1 MSEKKSGSR
10 FSRKVK
16 ASASWMLVGA
26 VFIFVVVMVIR
37 SALAAIA
44 HLWWSLGLVAGVL
57 ALGGLA
63 YVQSRFPPIK
73 HWLEAASD
81 RLLRLIFW
89 FVLAAFPVLLVRYF
103 ADLVAVAPLP
113 VAVVLLVCALAL
125 FSFLVLRVSSEPRRR
140 SLWLSMRGVDR
151 VTPFLYPFFI
161 AYAAIVLFATFAFV
175 LSDHDV
181 IRFGTDPASPATISR
196 PADAL
201 DFFAWHLLD
210 SIPVL
215 SVTETL
221 RWKEPLGYT
230 SGWVGLLLL
239 VFKVL
244 VIVPVIATFVAFW
257 RYTREGAGSSPRTS
271 VG

>member
-1 MSEKKSGSR
+1 MSEKKSGGR

-16 ASASWMLVGA
+16 ASASWILVG
-26 VFIFVVVMVIR
+26 VMFIFVGVMVIR
-37 SALAAIA
+37 GALAAVA
-44 HLWWSLGLVAGVL
+44 HPWWSLGLVAGVL
-57 ALGGLA
+57 VLGCLA
-63 YVQSRFPPIK
+63 YAQSRLPPVK
-73 HWLEAASD
+73 RWLEAASE
-81 RLLRLIFW
+81 RLVRVVLW
-89 FVLAAFPVLLVRYF
+89 FVVAAFPVLLVRYF

-113 VAVVLLVCALAL
+113 VAVVLLACALAL
-125 FSFLVLRVSSEPRRR
+125 FSFLVLQVSSEPRRR
-140 SLWLSMRGVDR
+140 SLWLSLRRADK

-161 AYAAIVLFATFAFV
+161 AYAAIVLFATSAFV

-181 IRFGTDPASPATISR
+181 IRFGTDPASPAPISQ

-210 SIPVL
+210 SVPVL

-221 RWKEPLGYT
+221 RWNEPLGYT
-230 SGWVGLLLL
+230 SGLVGLLLL

-257 RYTREGAGSSPRTS
+257 RYTREGAESPPRTS
-271 VG
+271 VA

>member
-1 MSEKKSGSR
+1 MDARRRGVHLRRRHGDSR
-10 FSRKVK
+10 
-16 ASASWMLVGA
+16 
-26 VFIFVVVMVIR
+26 
-37 SALAAIA
+37 ALAAVA
-44 HLWWSLGLVAGVL
+44 HTWWLSGLVAAVL
-57 ALGGLA
+57 ALAGLA
-63 YVQSRFPPIK
+63 YVQSRYPRIK
-73 HWLEAASD
+73 KWLEAASD
-81 RLLRLIFW
+81 RLLRLTFW
-89 FVLAAFPVLLVRYF
+89 FVLAAVPVLLVRYF

-113 VAVVLLVCALAL
+113 VAVILLVCALAL

-181 IRFGTDPASPATISR
+181 IRFGTDPASSATISR

-230 SGWVGLLLL
+230 SGWVGCCCSCS
-239 VFKVL
+239 KSSSSRSSR
-244 VIVPVIATFVAFW
+244 PSSRFW
-257 RYTREGAGSSPRTS
+257 RYTREGAGSPPRTS